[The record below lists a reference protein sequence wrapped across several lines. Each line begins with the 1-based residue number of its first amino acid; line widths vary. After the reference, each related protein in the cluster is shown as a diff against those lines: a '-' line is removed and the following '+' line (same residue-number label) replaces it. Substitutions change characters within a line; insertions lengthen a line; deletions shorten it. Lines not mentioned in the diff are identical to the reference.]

1 MRGALSCCVLSLACR
16 GHSAGDT
23 VRFEMTRLL
32 LLATGLLQ
40 AFLAVR
46 ADLVLIQDE
55 FAKCLD
61 GSPAGKALVEA
72 PMQAQPSRRTQLP

>member
-1 MRGALSCCVLSLACR
+1 MK
-16 GHSAGDT
+16 
-23 VRFEMTRLL
+23 RLL
-32 LLATGLLQ
+32 FLGLLQ
-40 AFLAVR
+40 ALLAVAKD

-72 PMQAQPSRRTQLP
+72 PMPS